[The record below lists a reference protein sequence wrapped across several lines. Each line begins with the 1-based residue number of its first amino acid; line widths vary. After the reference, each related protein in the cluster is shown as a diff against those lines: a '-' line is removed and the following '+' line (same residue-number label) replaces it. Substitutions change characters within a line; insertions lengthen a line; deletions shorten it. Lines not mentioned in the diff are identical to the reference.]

1 MIHYQLRCSA
11 DHGFDGWFRDSAA
24 FDAQAERGLVA
35 CPACGDTRVNRALM
49 APRIGK
55 SSRTVLD
62 ARTGSTVPADTKPD
76 AAEHDSSAPVPPS
89 APAVKEG
96 AVLPDKV
103 RAVLQRLRAEVESK
117 CDYVGPDFAAE
128 ARRIHRGEA
137 GPRGIYGESTP
148 EQAESLADEGIEVAR
163 IPWLPRADS

>member
-24 FDAQAERGLVA
+24 FDAQAERGLVE

-49 APRIGK
+49 APRIAK
-55 SSRTVLD
+55 SRPVLD
-62 ARTGSTVPADTKPD
+62 GKTGEPATVPAPET
-76 AAEHDSSAPVPPS
+76 PV
-89 APAVKEG
+89 AGKD

-103 RAVLQRLRAEVESK
+103 RAALQRLRAEVERN
-117 CDYVGPDFAAE
+117 CDYVGQDFAEE
-128 ARRIHRGEA
+128 ARRIHHGEA
-137 GPRGIYGESTP
+137 EPRGIYGESTP
-148 EQAESLADEGIEVAR
+148 EQAEALADDGIEVAR